1 MNTPIQ
7 RSNPQNMPLEKLE
20 GKRLLSV
27 KEAEALQKRYGL
39 SESDPELFVWDNK
52 KQRFCPDVL
61 GICTDIY
68 TYATTR
74 PEGFYE
80 NI

>member
-27 KEAEALQKRYGL
+27 KEADALQKRDGL
-39 SESDPELFVWDNK
+39 PEADPELFMWNSIH
-52 KQRFCPDVL
+52 QQFLPDKF
-61 GICTDIY
+61 GDCTHNA

-74 PEGFYE
+74 PEGYYE
-80 NI
+80 HI